1 MKQIK
6 FTATGC
12 STWTGNFSPGDIAR
26 LDDAAA
32 KHLVEEA
39 RCAEYVSGEPK
50 TEPAKPAAK
59 TVAKKPAAKKA
70 K

>member
-6 FTATGC
+6 FTASGC
-12 STWTGNFSPGDIAR
+12 STWTGNFAPGDVAR

-39 RCAEYVSGEPK
+39 RCAQYMTAETSAE
-50 TEPAKPAAK
+50 
-59 TVAKKPAAKKA
+59 TVQKPAAKKSA
-70 K
+70 KKKAS